1 MIPRVREIVSILS
14 RERLLSVSSLPFSR
28 HDAQSRADLGV
39 DSPAWRFVAT
49 VGTLEKDPAIADAKQ
64 VAVPADRADR
74 LMGVDEDSERYE

>member
-1 MIPRVREIVSILS
+1 
-14 RERLLSVSSLPFSR
+14 
-28 HDAQSRADLGV
+28 
-39 DSPAWRFVAT
+39 VAT